1 MSTFQP
7 TDPADYDD
15 DDLFAAH
22 LRARYNAAAEEAAAP
37 PPPPGAWAG
46 VAARLQPPAPR
57 PGRSLVAGVAGLIT
71 GVMLMGWWNSAQQPA
86 PWQAQ
91 VIESVA
97 AGSPA
102 IGVAAVPERVSAASA
117 AALIAPLTVE
127 APLATRTPATATAL
141 PGPKTAQSLLLTP
154 GATAAAA
161 PVRAVT
167 PKTELVPVRAASAVV
182 NPVVGSGVSPVAN
195 SVANPATASPT
206 AAAGGAGA
214 IGTVKTPVV
223 LVPLVRAEE
232 AYAALALDSATKP
245 RRVALRAHRTALL
258 ALLHRTD
265 SLLTALGEP
274 SGAAVAALAAP
285 APDTPV
291 PDTTAPAP
299 MRQRWSVLIA
309 GAPERN
315 FFGLA
320 APAADT
326 VAALRRTHE
335 QGRGGWNIA
344 ALAEYRLTPRW
355 SVSAGAGLSTTGAEL
370 RLTDRQTV
378 LNVHYDTTTTHTQR
392 TDQVTIRAYSVQF
405 VPSMHLDPRFNLSGQ
420 VIGYDTVWV
429 PRPDTTWTV
438 YTATNLTQNTTRTIT
453 PLLERHEKVTARV
466 LRPNYRFLTIPLLVR
481 FRLGRPHEAGGPSPA
496 SRWWTDVAAGAQLQ
510 WFLGGSHLVTEDG
523 GRTYRTEQ
531 VGAHG
536 AAFRPLNIAVMGQ
549 VAINYALTPHLAASV
564 APTVRWQPQ
573 SIYKTSTGLN
583 QKPTATGLQ
592 LGVRYTF

>member
-7 TDPADYDD
+7 PDPADYDD

-57 PGRSLVAGVAGLIT
+57 PGRSIAAGIAGLIT
-71 GVMLMGWWNSAQQPA
+71 GVMLMGWWNSAQQPGH
-86 PWQAQ
+86 WRAQ
-91 VIESVA
+91 VIESVVDGRPA
-97 AGSPA
+97 AGE
-102 IGVAAVPERVSAASA
+102 AAAAPERVSAAPLAALITPQTVETPLTTRLPASATALSGAVQSLPITPAA
-117 AALIAPLTVE
+117 AALP
-127 APLATRTPATATAL
+127 TR
-141 PGPKTAQSLLLTP
+141 
-154 GATAAAA
+154 AA
-161 PVRAVT
+161 T
-167 PKTELVPVRAASAVV
+167 PKTGPAPVRAASTAV
-182 NPVVGSGVSPVAN
+182 NPMVGPGANPVTNPVTNPVAN
-195 SVANPATASPT
+195 SAAPPPT
-206 AAAGGAGA
+206 VAAGTAGSA
-214 IGTVKTPVV
+214 GTVKTPVV
-223 LVPLVRAEE
+223 LLPLVRAEE

-245 RRVALRAHRTALL
+245 RRAALRAQRTALL
-258 ALLHRTD
+258 ALTHRTD
-265 SLLTALGEP
+265 SLLAALGEP
-274 SGAAVAALAAP
+274 NGAVVAVLDTIAA
-285 APDTPV
+285 DTS
-291 PDTTAPAP
+291 APAP

-309 GAPERN
+309 GAPERS

-344 ALAEYRLTPRW
+344 ALAEYRLTARW
-355 SVSAGAGLSTTGAEL
+355 SVGVGAGLSTTGAEL

-392 TDQVTIRAYSVQF
+392 TDQVTTRAYSVQF

-453 PLLERHEKVTARV
+453 PLLERHERVTARV

-481 FRLGRPHEAGGPSPA
+481 FRLGRAHEAGGPSPA

-549 VAINYALTPHLAASV
+549 VAINYALTPRLAASV